1 MEAQDQAARPTKA
14 AQLKAAFEQ
23 HLEEA
28 KQRLEQ
34 ARQDLAAVSASDKE
48 SIRRKS
54 AELRQRLHEQ
64 EQRTTELR
72 DDAAGWLKDRK
83 AHTDEQVSSWRQRR
97 ELEHLE
103 QRADRAEEYAVNAL
117 VVAMLDAEEAEIAVL
132 DALDARL
139 DADLATGSPP

>member
-1 MEAQDQAARPTKA
+1 MEAQDQAAEPTKT

-34 ARQDLAAVSASDKE
+34 ARQDIAAVSASDKE
-48 SIRRKS
+48 SIRQKS
-54 AELRQRLHEQ
+54 AEIRHRLYEQ
-64 EQRTTELR
+64 EQRTAELR

-83 AHTDEQVSSWRQRR
+83 AQTEEQVSSWRQRR
-97 ELEHLE
+97 ELKHLE
-103 QRADRAEEYAVNAL
+103 KRADRAEEYAVNAL
-117 VVAMLDAEEAEIAVL
+117 VVAMLDADEAEIAVL

-139 DADLATGSPP
+139 DADLATASQP